1 MSLGTGWKLTYIP
14 RTCFFVIS
22 LLSSTR
28 MGAEILEEYGW
39 IATRTPLGVTTGIC
53 LPNDTSKFAYVS
65 VGSRGS
71 FTIGGPWII
80 RTGTVIGSRRWWIVR
95 R

>member
-1 MSLGTGWKLTYIP
+1 MEVTGGLELIYIP

-53 LPNDTSKFAYVS
+53 LPNDISKFAYVS
-65 VGSRGS
+65 VGSKGKLHD
-71 FTIGGPWII
+71 W
-80 RTGTVIGSRRWWIVR
+80 GTWEN
-95 R
+95 